1 MKRTKIVCTMGPQEN
16 EIELMRALAAAGM
29 DVARFNFSHGTHEEQ
44 LVRINTLRKVRQET
58 GKPIAMLLDT
68 KGPEIRTGRLKD
80 GKNVTLEAG
89 KEIVL
94 TTKAVQGDASCVSI
108 TYKQLYKDVKPGDSI
123 LIDDGL
129 LGLKVT
135 SIEKTDIHCMI
146 ENGGELGEQK
156 SCNLPGVKTK
166 LPAITKTDKEDIVWG
181 IGQGFDIIAASF
193 IRNAAGVRE
202 IKQLLKKHSCSIPV
216 FSKIECA
223 EALEN
228 IDEIIEASDGI
239 MVARGDL
246 GVEIPNYDVP
256 HAQKMIIEK
265 CNIAYKP
272 VITATQMLDSMIR
285 NPRPTR
291 AEVTDVANAI
301 YDGTDAIMLS
311 GETAIGKYPVDAVK
325 MMAEIAETTEQYVD
339 EQRFIQHRKMA
350 ESSGISSAVC
360 IAAVRTARNVKADAI
375 IVPTDSGQTA
385 RLISN
390 FRPKTPIYAVS
401 PNEWA
406 MRRMMVYWG
415 ITPIKGVPQSNSA
428 DIVSHSIAACR
439 KTGNVKKKDL
449 VVVTAG
455 DPVTNCVE
463 GVGHVTNMLYVIE
476 AK

>member
-16 EIELMRALAAAGM
+16 DINLMRKLSEAGM

-44 LVRINTLRKVRQET
+44 LVRMNTLRKLREET

-68 KGPEIRTGRLKD
+68 KGPEIRTGKLK
-80 GKNVTLEAG
+80 GGENITLEAG
-89 KEIVL
+89 KEIIL
-94 TTKAVQGDASCVSI
+94 TTKSVAGDASCVTVS
-108 TYKQLYKDVKPGDSI
+108 YKSLYKDVKAGDQI
-123 LIDDGL
+123 LVDDGL
-129 LGLKVT
+129 IGLKVL
-135 SIEKTDIHCMI
+135 SVEKTDIHCRI

-156 SCNLPGVKTK
+156 SCNLPGVKTN
-166 LPAITKTDKEDIVWG
+166 LPAITKQDKEDIVWG

-193 IRNAAGVRE
+193 IRNAEGVLE
-202 IKQLLKKHSCSIPV
+202 IKRLLKKHKCSTPV
-216 FSKIECA
+216 FAKIECA
-223 EALEN
+223 EAVEN
-228 IDEIIEASDGI
+228 IDEIIEVADGI
-239 MVARGDL
+239 MVARWDL
-246 GVEIPNYDVP
+246 GVEIPTYQVP

-265 CNIAYKP
+265 CNLAYKP

-311 GETAIGKYPVDAVK
+311 GETAVGKYPVEAVR
-325 MMAEIAETTEQYVD
+325 MMAQIAEHTEAYVD

-350 ESSGISSAVC
+350 EQSGISSAVC
-360 IAAVRTARNVKADAI
+360 IAAVRTARNVHADAI
-375 IVPTDSGQTA
+375 VVPTDSGQTA

-390 FRPKTPIYAVS
+390 FRPKTPIFAVS
-401 PNEWA
+401 PNDWA

-415 ITPIKGVPQSNSA
+415 ITPVRGNPESTSGDIIK
-428 DIVSHSIAACR
+428 HSIAACR
-439 KTGNVKKKDL
+439 KAGFIKKKDL

-463 GVGHVTNMLYVIE
+463 GIGHVTNMLYVIE